1 MIMMAAS
8 DQSPHLLRVFDGC
21 DCRRHWKS
29 QPFLG
34 YQMEGTMNT
43 RASANN
49 PLDVIAPGWGLSAAL
64 VVLFVICLAVAVVL
78 PGWRAAH
85 GWIGLFS
92 VAPMTSVRVWI
103 DGIVFSIVFGWVT
116 GVVLGLVYNRLIRR

>member
-1 MIMMAAS
+1 MAGAMGRAPS
-8 DQSPHLLRVFDGC
+8 QTARRPIRVG
-21 DCRRHWKS
+21 
-29 QPFLG
+29 
-34 YQMEGTMNT
+34 
-43 RASANN
+43 
-49 PLDVIAPGWGLSAAL
+49 
-64 VVLFVICLAVAVVL
+64 LAVALVFL
-78 PGWRAAH
+78 DWRASH